1 MEKNKHEK
9 SHGGNHFLF
18 GLILGGVLATLLTT
32 KKGRQILREVTDLGL
47 SLLEDFIEEKTK
59 PKKTKIEEE
68 LLAQEDIVSDITE
81 NEEVPPPVSET
92 VNVSNK
98 PLNEAKK
105 DDSDIE
111 METVFVKEDIVTE
124 TESVEEE
131 KEPSSNGNGHSKKRL
146 FKGIRRKA

>member
-59 PKKTKIEEE
+59 PKKEEKIEEE
-68 LLAQEDIVSDITE
+68 LLAEDDLSSNITE
-81 NEEVPPPVSET
+81 DEEVSPPVETQSVADKKVESEE
-92 VNVSNK
+92 K
-98 PLNEAKK
+98 IEGK
-105 DDSDIE
+105 DIE

-124 TESVEEE
+124 SVKAE

-146 FKGIRRKA
+146 FRGIRRKS